1 MATLREDIK
10 ALYAQADKGASLP
23 DVVDGICR
31 ALQSHGDEIR
41 DVTYSYRLHAT
52 DTGYWRAFSL
62 VSGQYYEKTQADEAD
77 TVISGT
83 EQNLLAVLRRKLNP
97 MSALL
102 RGKIKVKGSTA
113 AVLRF
118 VEFL

>member
-1 MATLREDIK
+1 MGTLHEDIVK
-10 ALYAQADKGASLP
+10 LYARADAGETLK
-23 DVVDGICR
+23 DMTEGICQAIR
-31 ALQSHGDEIR
+31 AHEGELRG
-41 DVTYSYRLHAT
+41 VTYSYRLHAT
-52 DTGYWRAFSL
+52 DTGYWKAFSL
-62 VSGQYYEKTQADEAD
+62 VDGAYYEKTQADEAD

-97 MSALL
+97 MSAML
-102 RGKIKVKGSTA
+102 RGKIKVKGSMA

>member
-1 MATLREDIK
+1 MGTLHEEIVK
-10 ALYAQADKGASLP
+10 LYARADAGEGLKGM
-23 DVVDGICR
+23 VDGICQ
-31 ALQSHGDEIR
+31 AIQSHAGELQG
-41 DVTYSYRLHAT
+41 VTYSYRLHAT
-52 DTGYWRAFSL
+52 DTGYWKAFSL
-62 VSGQYYEKTQADEAD
+62 VDGQYYEKTQADEAD

-83 EQNLLAVLRRKLNP
+83 EQNLLAVLQRKQNP

-102 RGKIKVKGSTA
+102 RGKIKVKGSMA